1 MLPRVEYSVTA
12 RATPEELWG
21 AFSNLSRLLGRG
33 IYSEAVWTEGKPWQ
47 TGSRLRCV
55 VVHPLQAT
63 VSAVVTLSEPPSKIG
78 LLNHSLGITAEQ
90 LVTFTRLNPGTTR
103 VAMSMEF
110 VGESTASTP
119 IDVAEALRFF
129 THDALDS
136 MLATLAQ
143 NRQSGKPDLRI

>member
-33 IYSEAVWTEGKPWQ
+33 IYSEANWTEGEPWQ
-47 TGSRLRCV
+47 TGSRLRYV
-55 VVHPLQAT
+55 VERPLRAT
-63 VSAVVTLSEPPSKIG
+63 VSGVVTLSEPPSKIS

-90 LVTFTRLNPGTTR
+90 VVTFTRLNPGTTR
-103 VAMSMEF
+103 VVMSMEF
-110 VGESTASTP
+110 VGESTAPAS
-119 IDVAEALRFF
+119 INVAEALRFF

-136 MLATLAQ
+136 MLATFAQ
-143 NRQSGKPDLRI
+143 NRQSRRT